1 MTIDILLAV
10 VATSVIQSIFGVG
23 VLLFGTPILLL
34 LGYEFVYALTILL
47 PISIAINTL
56 QIARH
61 HAHIDRAF
69 YQNILIYSIPPIVL
83 FLFLVTSTK
92 INMGFVVG
100 LFLLFVALKSYSAR
114 IERYLESMVRY
125 ERTYLVVMG
134 VIHGLTNLGG
144 SLLTAIVHGKGYTK
158 DVTRVTVASAYAT
171 FAVFQILTLVFTA
184 EGLELDIKA
193 NILYLIVGA
202 VIYLCTEK
210 MLYVK
215 IDNEKYSKIF
225 AVFLLASGLLLIG
238 KSFGTLVDFLFGVLL
253 GVGFYLFEENRER
266 IEEMVRRAI
275 LLVKGRR
282 GKSV

>member
-10 VATSVIQSIFGVG
+10 VVTSVIQSIFGVG

-61 HAHIDRAF
+61 HVHIDRAF
-69 YQNILIYSIPPIVL
+69 YQNILIYSVPPIVL
-83 FLFLVTSTK
+83 FLFLVTSIK

-114 IERYLESMVRY
+114 IEHYLESMVRY

-144 SLLTAIVHGKGYTK
+144 SLLTAIVHGKGYSK

-171 FAVFQILTLVFTA
+171 FAIFQILTLVFAA
-184 EGLELDIKA
+184 EGLETDIKA
-193 NILYLIVGA
+193 NLIYLIVGA
-202 VIYLCTEK
+202 VYLCTEK

-215 IDNEKYSKIF
+215 IDNEKYGKIF
-225 AVFLLASGLLLIG
+225 AVFLLGSGLLLIG
-238 KSFGTLVDFLFGVLL
+238 KSFGALVDFLLGVLL
-253 GVGFYLFEENRER
+253 GVGFYLFQENRDR
-266 IEEMVRRAI
+266 IEEMIRRAI

-282 GKSV
+282 GKSF